1 MRTIQSRMWLIVI
14 SAVAGMIILLGSNFY
29 LSLKQNAASEVQEE
43 LSAAV
48 ERSQALKYSMSQV
61 RTLEQQYLKEP
72 NPDTA
77 FRINEDINSIR
88 NEAVS
93 LAKNY
98 AENKQIE
105 EQFTKIKDSVNT
117 YYERFVSLT
126 DTYETIG
133 YTAVDG
139 IRGEVDLLN
148 KNLTSLAASTANQ
161 NIVNAMSLLSLY
173 EKNFMITMDRGSYNE
188 FADQLQN
195 MKEIVNATSVNQTT
209 KNGIMTSLSNY
220 QRLLNDVLRT
230 FDRTNAYM
238 EDFNQL
244 GEEIELAVTS
254 VEGFVKS
261 DLDNVKRTLQS
272 ENETLQLWIILFSCV
287 LIAFIFVMSFYIV
300 KGINRSILSLKSGA
314 EKIGNGNFAHRV
326 ALDTE
331 DEMGDLAS
339 TFNQMA
345 DKVQHAFIQILNS
358 SDAVQAAS
366 QHLAAISEETT
377 AQANEVN
384 HAIKQVA
391 AGATD
396 QSERLEEGNLLV
408 KEVSEQILK
417 TEGLS
422 TIISENAVQ
431 TEEEGKRGLLTVQE
445 LSSTSEE
452 FLELANHLTQQVVL
466 ASEQSS
472 RISTIVETIEEI
484 AENTN
489 LLALN
494 AAIESA
500 RAGEAGKGF
509 AVVASEV
516 RKLAER
522 SKNEARQIQELVA
535 TMSEQMEQLKRDA
548 SQFDEFKSKQ
558 ATVVGETKSSFENI
572 TTHVTGISLNIR
584 DIQWAVA
591 DIQTANSK
599 LREKL
604 ENIYL
609 ISEQSAGV
617 SEEVSA
623 SSETQLEAISQVT
636 EAANELSNIATNL
649 QQEISQFELEGTNL
663 EPVDEIPKSKLE
675 AKLDLIFNKLSKS
688 KFAKGSLKNLKVKL
702 RKKKG
707 E

>member
-1 MRTIQSRMWLIVI
+1 MWLIVI

-29 LSLKQNAASEVQEE
+29 LSLKQNAATKVQEE

-48 ERSQALKYSMSQV
+48 ERSQALKYSMSQI
-61 RTLEQQYLKEP
+61 RTLEQQYLNEP
-72 NPDTA
+72 SSATA
-77 FRINEDINSIR
+77 TGINEDINVIR
-88 NEAVS
+88 NEATS
-93 LAKNY
+93 LAKEYSDNR
-98 AENKQIE
+98 EIQ

-117 YYERFVSLT
+117 YYERFVGLS
-126 DTYETIG
+126 DTYATIG

-148 KNLTSLAASTANQ
+148 KSLTSLTGSTGNTS
-161 NIVNAMSLLSLY
+161 IVNSMSLLSLY
-173 EKNFMITMDRGSYNE
+173 EKNFMITMDRGSYNQ
-188 FADQLQN
+188 FADHLQN
-195 MKEIVNATSVNQTT
+195 MKEVVNAASVNQTT
-209 KNGIMTSLSNY
+209 KNEIMTSLSNY

-230 FDRTNAYM
+230 FDRTNAYR

-244 GEEIELAVTS
+244 GEEIESAVTT
-254 VEGFVKS
+254 VEGLVKS
-261 DLDNVKRTLQS
+261 DLNQVKTTLQN
-272 ENETLQLWIILFSCV
+272 ENETLQLWIILFSFV

-300 KGINRSILSLKSGA
+300 KGINRSILSLKFGA
-314 EKIGNGNFAHRV
+314 EKIGNGNLAYRV
-326 ALDTE
+326 ALHSE
-331 DEMGDLAS
+331 DEMGDLAN

-391 AGATD
+391 AGAAD
-396 QSERLEEGNLLV
+396 QSERLEESNLLV
-408 KEVSEQILK
+408 KEVTEQIVK

-422 TIISENAVQ
+422 TIISKNAAQ

-445 LSSTSEE
+445 LSSTSNE
-452 FLELANHLTQQVVL
+452 FLELANHLTQQVVS
-466 ASEQSS
+466 ASEQSN

-522 SKNEARQIQELVA
+522 SKNEARQIQDLVA
-535 TMSEQMEQLKRDA
+535 AMSEQMEQLKRDA
-548 SQFDEFKSKQ
+548 SQFDEFKTKQ
-558 ATVVGETKSSFENI
+558 ATVVGETKSAFENI

-584 DIQWAVA
+584 DIQWAVT
-591 DIQTANSK
+591 DIQKANSK
-599 LREKL
+599 LTEKL
-604 ENIYL
+604 ETIYL

-636 EAANELSNIATNL
+636 EAANELSNIAINL
-649 QQEISQFELEGTNL
+649 QHEISQFELDGKDLGPIE
-663 EPVDEIPKSKLE
+663 EIPKSVFE
-675 AKLDLIFNKLSKS
+675 AKLDLIFSKLSK
-688 KFAKGSLKNLKVKL
+688 AKLPKESLKNIKEKVL
-702 RKKKG
+702 KKKKNN
-707 E
+707 